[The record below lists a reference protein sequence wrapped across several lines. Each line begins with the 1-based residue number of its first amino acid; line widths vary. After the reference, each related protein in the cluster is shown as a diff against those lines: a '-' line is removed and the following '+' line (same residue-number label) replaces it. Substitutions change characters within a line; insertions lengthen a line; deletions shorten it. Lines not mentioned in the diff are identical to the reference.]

1 MAIENPYYDGYK
13 LLVVTLL
20 RYGANPNVK
29 DKNGDSPLLQIL
41 GAGYQPLEK
50 HRRETLALI
59 FANSQYPVD
68 VNLKALGTQN
78 TPLHMAVRRKD
89 EYATAMLLDKGANTS
104 MRNGAGQTAF
114 ALAVIS
120 WSSKMTNQQTEIA
133 HLLVKAG
140 ADVNEQLGPSR
151 SPVLHTAISH
161 GLVDIVRILIRA
173 KANPEARNDKDQNA
187 FEICTDSLAQRKINE
202 EIAEQITTW
211 LTTNTNDKSLGS
223 DTESQSLSFRSDAL

>member
-20 RYGANPNVK
+20 RYGADPNVK

-68 VNLKALGTQN
+68 VNVKALGTQN
-78 TPLHMAVRRKD
+78 TPLHLAVRRKD
-89 EYATAMLLDKGANTS
+89 EYATAMLLDHGANTS

-114 ALAVIS
+114 ALAVIG
-120 WSSKMTNQQTEIA
+120 WSSRISNQQLEVTR
-133 HLLVKAG
+133 LLVKAG
-140 ADVNEQLGPSR
+140 ADVNEQLGPSK

-173 KANPEARNDKDQNA
+173 RANPERRDNKDQNA
-187 FEICTDSLAQRKINE
+187 FKICTDSLAQGKINE
-202 EIAEQITTW
+202 ETAEQITSW
-211 LTTNTNDKSLGS
+211 LTTDTNNQDLQSE
-223 DTESQSLSFRSDAL
+223 TESSTSSK